1 MVSGNIPCLFYQDHY
16 PDVCLPAVSNPC
28 PLSLSG
34 ENKNTMK
41 FSDGKVCKS
50 FLIGCCPHDILASTV
65 SAVHGRPPLYLVVI
79 TIHKHILRLNYSPD
93 VGHIELLLCPLLRSS
108 SGCYQYRT
116 AINSGHPLLY
126 WLCISEHY
134 SCVDS
139 VSDLMKKIDL

>member
-1 MVSGNIPCLFYQDHY
+1 MTATDQMRAMLDQLMGTARNGEWEHPVPLLSGSLWYLLSIFLLYLIPVHC
-16 PDVCLPAVSNPC
+16 
-28 PLSLSG
+28 LSLSG

-79 TIHKHILRLNYSPD
+79 TIHKRILRLYYSPD
-93 VGHIELLLCPLLRSS
+93 VGHIELLLCTLMRSS

-126 WLCISEHY
+126 
-134 SCVDS
+134 
-139 VSDLMKKIDL
+139 